1 MRSVLVIGGGVIGC
15 AAALEIARRGDK
27 VTVLERAP
35 AVDEAAA
42 SPAGTDAR
50 ARGPMGSTAAAG
62 ILGAQ
67 LEGLRGDGPLSR
79 LCLASRA
86 LYPSWERR
94 IRELS
99 GRDIELRPAGVTVVA
114 LDAARLRAL
123 EAEVAWQERAG
134 LPVERL
140 DATALA
146 AIEPSLSR
154 DAAGGVRFAED
165 ARVDPPS
172 LLAALRLAVERAG
185 GVVRSGAPVARI
197 ILRGGR
203 AAGVALKDG
212 VTLDASAVVVSA
224 GSWST
229 LIGETSLVE
238 SAMAPARGQIV
249 ELKLPSPVLRGVI
262 EGPSCYLSPRDDGR
276 VLVGSTI
283 ELVGFAPGT
292 TAKAI
297 RDLLSAA
304 LHLAPAL
311 EGATL
316 RGAWSG
322 FRPRALDE
330 RPLLGGIGVEG
341 LIVATGHYRNGV
353 LLAPI
358 TGAIVA
364 AHLAGDAPP
373 VDIAPFD
380 PRRPMAPVPVAS
392 T

>member
-1 MRSVLVIGGGVIGC
+1 MIGGGVIGC
-15 AAALEIARRGDK
+15 AVALELARRGNK
-27 VTVLERAP
+27 VTVLERSP
-35 AVDEAAA
+35 SGDEAARP
-42 SPAGTDAR
+42 SGGRAGVDEL
-50 ARGPMGSTAAAG
+50 ARGPVGSTAAAG
-62 ILGAQ
+62 IIGAQ
-67 LEGLRGDGPLSR
+67 LQGLRGDGPLSR

-86 LYPSWERR
+86 LYPAWERL

-123 EAEVAWQERAG
+123 EDAVAWQEREG

-140 DATALA
+140 DATALSA
-146 AIEPSLSR
+146 VEPSLSR
-154 DAAGGVRFAED
+154 EVVGGVRFTED

-172 LLAALRLAVERAG
+172 LLAALRVAVARSG
-185 GVVRSGAPVARI
+185 GLLRSGASVSRLI
-197 ILRGGR
+197 VREGR
-203 AAGVALKDG
+203 AAGVTLEDG
-212 VTLDASAVVVSA
+212 TTLEASAVVVSA

-229 LIGETSLVE
+229 LIGETAIAEGAV
-238 SAMAPARGQIV
+238 APARGQIV
-249 ELKLPSPVLRGVI
+249 ELKLPSPVLRGVV
-262 EGPSCYLSPRDDGR
+262 EGPACYLSPRDDGR

-283 ELVGFAPGT
+283 ELVGFEPGT

-311 EGATL
+311 DGATL
-316 RGAWSG
+316 RRAWSG

-330 RPLLGGIGVEG
+330 SPLIGGVGVEG
-341 LIVATGHYRNGV
+341 LVVATGHYRNGV

-364 AHLAGDAPP
+364 AHLAGEAPP
-373 VDIAPFD
+373 MDLSSFD
-380 PRRPMAPVPVAS
+380 PRRRMAPVPV
-392 T
+392 TPT